1 MDMLD
6 RRLNDKGKNWRHV
19 FKALLLLDYCLHV
32 GSENVVLYAKENIY
46 VVRTLKEFQH
56 IDDTGKDVG
65 FNVRQKA
72 KDITSLLMDEQR
84 LKEERRS
91 RNQMQERMAGVGDY
105 MNDVMGVGRSNG
117 SGGED
122 HAVYRHPGYM
132 DEDKDLKKAI
142 EESKRMAEQEFRNR
156 GEGTDADLQKAIEES
171 EKEARESERKK
182 REALDKQNQ
191 NNLFG
196 SEQGFKPFPANQSF
210 DSSLNP
216 YGQQQ
221 QQQQPQQQWP
231 QQTGMTN
238 MSFAEPIQQQQQ
250 QNFNNPYGQQ
260 QGFNTFSLQAQM
272 TGMPLQSQMTGIPQ
286 QQQQQ
291 QQFQTQQ
298 PQFTGASSNPFGGQ
312 FPTTTGNNAQSG
324 IFGVSSQFTG
334 MQQSPASATE
344 TSTSQTTLN
353 PHHSKLNSMLANRDD
368 GMDTFGNTGNLR
380 IP

>member
-1 MDMLD
+1 ML
-6 RRLNDKGKNWRHV
+6 
-19 FKALLLLDYCLHV
+19 
-32 GSENVVLYAKENIY
+32 IY
-46 VVRTLKEFQH
+46 KKQ
-56 IDDTGKDVG
+56 
-65 FNVRQKA
+65 
-72 KDITSLLMDEQR
+72 
-84 LKEERRS
+84 
-91 RNQMQERMAGVGDY
+91 
-105 MNDVMGVGRSNG
+105 
-117 SGGED
+117 
-122 HAVYRHPGYM
+122 
-132 DEDKDLKKAI
+132 LKKV
-142 EESKRMAEQEFRNR
+142 K
-156 GEGTDADLQKAIEES
+156 
-171 EKEARESERKK
+171 KK
-182 REALDKQNQ
+182 REKVKEKRERLWINRTRIIYSEVNKGKSFPFSLDIVIVTNVCINSFQ
-191 NNLFG
+191 
-196 SEQGFKPFPANQSF
+196 PFPANQSF

-324 IFGVSSQFTG
+324 IFGVSSQVRIFSAFCITLSIWLVHLQFTIIVYWYAAVTCIG
-334 MQQSPASATE
+334 NGNINKSNYFESPPLQVE
-344 TSTSQTTLN
+344 
-353 PHHSKLNSMLANRDD
+353 
-368 GMDTFGNTGNLR
+368 
-380 IP
+380 